1 MAEITHTIPSNTLK
15 VPPICSNTETIF
27 LSAIGS
33 ASAPARLKDM
43 DIIISFIIGSTHIDK
58 TTKIPTKPTAFFSM
72 LLQPKI
78 ASTVSP
84 KNFPTTGIAV
94 VTTALVVFT
103 VRPSTLL
110 VSVPSSDRTPT
121 KIVRTIPN
129 AQTTLDLKNLDSL
142 LIWILSDICDI
153 IPSEVPTNISGK
165 NTDDMIFPHK
175 SYY

>member
-1 MAEITHTIPSNTLK
+1 MIE
-15 VPPICSNTETIF
+15 
-27 LSAIGS
+27 
-33 ASAPARLKDM
+33 R
-43 DIIISFIIGSTHIDK
+43 
-58 TTKIPTKPTAFFSM
+58 
-72 LLQPKI
+72 
-78 ASTVSP
+78 
-84 KNFPTTGIAV
+84 
-94 VTTALVVFT
+94 
-103 VRPSTLL
+103 R
-110 VSVPSSDRTPT
+110 T